1 MSEEFIEEEFIE
13 TPTRKEKAFNLVHKL
28 MTVFLT
34 IALILVVYVGWQF
47 LRPYKIPTV
56 PTPIAIADRTI
67 NKGEPATLLLTTCAY
82 ETTKIDV
89 RVQLVTENGTTTPI
103 FTLFDVPQSKGCTK
117 QSPFVI
123 QLERA
128 FVIQLERARL
138 PLNPESNLNFFV
150 EDKSFP
156 IQKGKYKIRLKVTY
170 KVNQFREITK
180 DYNSEQFEYFIE
192 PAPEQP

>member
-1 MSEEFIEEEFIE
+1 MSEEFIEEESVEEEFIE
-13 TPTRKEKAFNLVHKL
+13 IFIRKEKVFNLVNKL

-34 IALILVVYVGWQF
+34 VALILVVYVGWQF

-56 PTPIAIADRTI
+56 HIPIAIADRTI

-128 FVIQLERARL
+128 RL
-138 PLNPESNLNFFV
+138 PLNPESNPNFLV

-156 IQKGKYKIRLKVTY
+156 IQDGKYKIRLKVTY
-170 KVNQFREITK
+170 KVNQFREIVK
-180 DYNSEQFEYFIE
+180 DYDSEQFEYFVE
-192 PAPEQP
+192 PAAE